1 MSRQGWGIALM
12 AAAVLAA
19 SALPFAPGAWA
30 QEPLRYTITPA
41 DEGFVRLDTQTG
53 AITHCAS
60 ADGIWR
66 CAPPLYAESEIDAR
80 LRVLDERIEGLGVE
94 LATLAGRLAEMAAP
108 LAPPAQLPDF
118 VAELPAAPMPPP
130 AEPPAANGPN
140 FFEEAIDRLLRLVGG
155 MKG

>member
-1 MSRQGWGIALM
+1 M
-12 AAAVLAA
+12 AAAMV
-19 SALPFAPGAWA
+19 APGAWA

-80 LRVLDERIEGLGVE
+80 LRTLDERIEGLGAQ
-94 LATLAGRLAEMAAP
+94 LTALAGRVAELTPAAP
-108 LAPPAQLPDF
+108 PRSPTSEV
-118 VAELPAAPMPPP
+118 VAELPA
-130 AEPPAANGPN
+130 EPEPEGPAADVPN
-140 FFEEAIDRLLRLVGG
+140 FLEQALDRLFRLVGG